1 MTEKQDLSPVLG
13 GYFLQITDTCII
25 TFTDGKISYLNEAAC
40 KTLGCEEEKLIGADP
55 AVLFVE
61 QERDFLLKILEDIQ
75 ERTDYIQIQL
85 QTTTG
90 AVIDM
95 KTRFVPLIMNDQRI
109 VMMESYNESVISAL
123 KKKNQSLEEK
133 ISHLSPLDLETHLP
147 SPILLHDRIEQAI
160 LRVLREARGDLS
172 KIQSYLTVV
181 SATVNGM
188 DEVFQKYGV
197 EGRRYVMDVLIS
209 RFKSSIRSVDTLA
222 KDAGDSFYFLFESI
236 RDRQNVLII
245 TDRLQNCI
253 NLPIMYKNEN
263 IKLTMTLGVALY
275 PDNGSSAVTL
285 VKWAKLNPWYTQQQK
300 QLEEQEAAAQ
310 AEEEAQTD
318 ATETN
323 QPA

>member
-13 GYFLQITDTCII
+13 GYFLQITDTNII
-25 TFTDGKISYLNEAAC
+25 TFQDGKISYLNEAAC
-40 KTLGCEEEKLIGADP
+40 KTLGSEESKLLGSDAAI
-55 AVLFVE
+55 LFVE
-61 QERDFLLKILEDIQ
+61 HEKDFLLKMIEDIQ

-95 KTRFVPLIMNDQRI
+95 KTRFVPLILNDQRI

-172 KIQSYLTVV
+172 KIQSYLTVI
-181 SATVNGM
+181 SASINGL

-253 NLPIMYKNEN
+253 NLPILYKNEN
-263 IKLTMTLGVALY
+263 IKLSMTLGVALY

-285 VKWAKLNPWYTQQQK
+285 VKWAKLNPWYKQQQK
-300 QLEEQEAAAQ
+300 QLEEQEAQAQ
-310 AEEEAQTD
+310 AEEQA
-318 ATETN
+318 N